1 VDEIILWAIL
11 AVSLINTLLQ
21 LWLGL
26 TIFLNAEK
34 RSWGIW
40 ITSVGL
46 LIGGIFFVSHTAI
59 LGFGLASFDA
69 RLDFWWQIG
78 MLAVMVLPFGWY
90 VAVLLYAGYWD
101 GVQSDLRRR
110 QRVWFSVSI
119 LVTAWLALTLIVA
132 NPVPT
137 YAQVVALKF
146 SQTPTLFGVP
156 LLMVAYPISTLLNI
170 VLALDAL
177 RKPAPSR
184 HLMGDLARARARPWL
199 IGTTGALLLV
209 SVLAAGALVFWA
221 MLHVNPMLGYDAY
234 DVIYSIAYF
243 DLVVS
248 LLVMVAVLCLGQAI
262 VRYEVFTGK
271 SLPQQRFMR
280 HWRNMVILAV
290 CFGMIMSA
298 AELVRLN
305 AVYSLLLMAILTTV
319 FYALFSHTS
328 YIERERYIQQLRPFI
343 VSERLFDR
351 LLTDATPTDLDISVP
366 FKALCEEV
374 LGAKVGYLAAVGP
387 LAALVG
393 PPLAYSL
400 EAPMPPLHD
409 LIELAHRP
417 TAHALALNPEKYAGA
432 RWAIP
437 LWSERGLIGLLLL
450 GDKRNRGLYARE
462 EIEIARASA
471 ERLIDT
477 QASAELSRR
486 LMVLQRQR
494 MAESQVIDGRVRRL
508 LHDEILP
515 RLHAAMLS
523 LSTHQ
528 DPDSVAALEVLAD
541 SHRQISNVLRD
552 MTAKAAPELG
562 QIGLLAALK
571 RVTESELHHAFD
583 SVTWDITPEVEVA
596 AQQLPPLSMEV
607 LYYAAREAMRN
618 AARHGRGSSTSG
630 SDQRALNLH
639 VQISIG
645 DGFQVQIEDDGVG
658 LTNGESGNGG
668 SGSGLALHSTMM
680 AIIGGSLTLDSAP
693 GRFMRVVLALPKASL
708 EVNALELEHPL
719 TTKA

>member
-1 VDEIILWAIL
+1 
-11 AVSLINTLLQ
+11 
-21 LWLGL
+21 
-26 TIFLNAEK
+26 
-34 RSWGIW
+34 
-40 ITSVGL
+40 
-46 LIGGIFFVSHTAI
+46 
-59 LGFGLASFDA
+59 
-69 RLDFWWQIG
+69 
-78 MLAVMVLPFGWY
+78 
-90 VAVLLYAGYWD
+90 
-101 GVQSDLRRR
+101 
-110 QRVWFSVSI
+110 
-119 LVTAWLALTLIVA
+119 
-132 NPVPT
+132 
-137 YAQVVALKF
+137 
-146 SQTPTLFGVP
+146 
-156 LLMVAYPISTLLNI
+156 
-170 VLALDAL
+170 
-177 RKPAPSR
+177 
-184 HLMGDLARARARPWL
+184 
-199 IGTTGALLLV
+199 
-209 SVLAAGALVFWA
+209 
-221 MLHVNPMLGYDAY
+221 
-234 DVIYSIAYF
+234 
-243 DLVVS
+243 
-248 LLVMVAVLCLGQAI
+248 
-262 VRYEVFTGK
+262 
-271 SLPQQRFMR
+271 
-280 HWRNMVILAV
+280 
-290 CFGMIMSA
+290 
-298 AELVRLN
+298 
-305 AVYSLLLMAILTTV
+305 
-319 FYALFSHTS
+319 
-328 YIERERYIQQLRPFI
+328 
-343 VSERLFDR
+343 
-351 LLTDATPTDLDISVP
+351 
-366 FKALCEEV
+366 
-374 LGAKVGYLAAVGP
+374 
-387 LAALVG
+387 
-393 PPLAYSL
+393 
-400 EAPMPPLHD
+400 
-409 LIELAHRP
+409 
-417 TAHALALNPEKYAGA
+417 
-432 RWAIP
+432 
-437 LWSERGLIGLLLL
+437 
-450 GDKRNRGLYARE
+450 
-462 EIEIARASA
+462 
-471 ERLIDT
+471 
-477 QASAELSRR
+477 
-486 LMVLQRQR
+486 LQRQR